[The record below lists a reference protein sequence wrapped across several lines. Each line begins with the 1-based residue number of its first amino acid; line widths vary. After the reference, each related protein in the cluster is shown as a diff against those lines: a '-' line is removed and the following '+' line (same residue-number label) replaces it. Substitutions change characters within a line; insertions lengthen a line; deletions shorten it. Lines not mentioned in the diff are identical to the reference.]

1 MCVYVCVQVEFFP
14 FFTSESQLRSWGVS
28 PVAGLWEKLIGLGLN
43 QAYKDAPL
51 FFMFGRVKDQSTVD
65 LALAG
70 IDAVYSG
77 TAKVRSIWKV
87 GVKSR
92 VTGVCTPAW
101 PVRQEARAALSACVW
116 C

>member
-1 MCVYVCVQVEFFP
+1 MQVEFFP

-77 TAKVRSIWKV
+77 TAKVRSMCANSRCE
-87 GVKSR
+87 KSSLPVY
-92 VTGVCTPAW
+92 VTGVGTPA
-101 PVRQEARAALSACVW
+101 
-116 C
+116 